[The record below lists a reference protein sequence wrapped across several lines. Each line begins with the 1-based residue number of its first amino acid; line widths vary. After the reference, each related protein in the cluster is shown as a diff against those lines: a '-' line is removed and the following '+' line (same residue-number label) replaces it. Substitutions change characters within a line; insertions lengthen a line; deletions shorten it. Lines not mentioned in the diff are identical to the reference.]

1 MSECQ
6 NQNTSKFHLNV
17 LLQYLRDGLNDA
29 KISQS
34 EVARLLG
41 DNQSNISKK
50 LLGKRPIGIEDISFI
65 TSLILERVAS
75 LPQNAVSNWYTPP
88 ENVLSIYSD
97 QTVEKASDM
106 MVEKGYTQLPVFD
119 RTYSNSLGIVT
130 DYTIMRRMLSPNT
143 FSKGNWLEELRQ
155 MTIEKAEVID
165 QAPTY
170 SLDTPVAEIAQ
181 ALLFHYA
188 ILIFKERGKVGII
201 TRADF
206 LKMMQA
212 KSPLP

>member
-1 MSECQ
+1 MSE
-6 NQNTSKFHLNV
+6 SKYIKIPPLPA

-29 KISQS
+29 KIKKSA
-34 EVARLLG
+34 VARLLE
-41 DNQSNISKK
+41 DDQSNFSKK
-50 LLGKRPIGIEDISFI
+50 LLGKRPISIEDVSFI

-75 LPQNAVSNWYTPP
+75 LPQDPVSKWYTPP
-88 ENVLSIYSD
+88 EQVISVYSD
-97 QTVEKASDM
+97 DSVEKVADIM
-106 MVEKGYTQLPVFD
+106 AKEGYSQLPVFD
-119 RTYSNSLGIVT
+119 RTYSDSLGIVT
-130 DYTIMRRMLSPNT
+130 DYSVLKRMLSPNT
-143 FSKGNWLEELRQ
+143 FSKNKWIDEIKK

-170 SLDTPVAEIAQ
+170 SQDTSIAEIAQ

-206 LKMMQA
+206 LKIITE
-212 KSPLP
+212 